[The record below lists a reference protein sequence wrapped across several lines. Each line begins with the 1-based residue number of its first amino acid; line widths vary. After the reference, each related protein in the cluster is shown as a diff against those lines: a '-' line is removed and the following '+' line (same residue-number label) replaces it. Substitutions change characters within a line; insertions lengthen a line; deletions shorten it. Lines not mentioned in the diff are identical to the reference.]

1 VGSLGRLK
9 AAYIDKRTLDRD
21 ELRRAENELAR
32 MCWGD
37 VAMLDDSE
45 RHNVLHT
52 HRVCDQPQVDLG
64 AKGRISGDFGEPSD
78 GLEPSTPSLPW
89 REGVALPALFFVDL
103 CVFSVASTDS
113 LTGLSCPKEPRTCP
127 QDVSPTC
134 CLARQRAAS
143 AVNARLEC
151 SGAIWWLG
159 RSGR

>member
-1 VGSLGRLK
+1 MGSLGRLK

-64 AKGRISGDFGEPSD
+64 AKGPISGDFAEPSD
-78 GLEPSTPSLPW
+78 GLEPSTPPYHISLC
-89 REGVALPALFFVDL
+89 AQLPA
-103 CVFSVASTDS
+103 VF
-113 LTGLSCPKEPRTCP
+113 
-127 QDVSPTC
+127 
-134 CLARQRAAS
+134 LAAAS
-143 AVNARLEC
+143 RLLPRASWRSFVVGPTTLLRSH
-151 SGAIWWLG
+151 SG
-159 RSGR
+159 